1 MLALGGR
8 PSGRVVAVIPSGLL
22 GLLAVAVVFC
32 MVTNTNPID
41 PLMDVVQRG
50 RRLTTCTVVDGV
62 VQESP
67 AELAA
72 AAAAVVGRDVSEDA
86 LALALMARA
95 EGGSGGQISK
105 VYRCHVAINQA
116 RALGWSVVEVITYHQ
131 TPSRARRFGAQT
143 SGRFASGRDC
153 WESDLQAGEYA
164 LAQRARGE
172 DPTGGAVNFV
182 DVGGFGVQEGTGSFE
197 SVVEK
202 WAADGKVPGTLP
214 DAPSGLVFFWRGQRP
229 DIAGGIG

>member
-1 MLALGGR
+1 MT
-8 PSGRVVAVIPSGLL
+8 PSGLL
-22 GLLAVAVVFC
+22 GLLAVVVVVC
-32 MVTNTNPID
+32 MVTNTNPIN
-41 PLMDVVQRG
+41 PLVDVVQRG

-67 AELAA
+67 GELAA

-86 LALALMARA
+86 LALALMCRA
-95 EGGSGGQISK
+95 EGGSDGQISK
-105 VYRCHVAINQA
+105 VYRAHVAINQA

-131 TPSRARRFGAQT
+131 TPARSQRFGEQI

-164 LAQRARGE
+164 LSQRDRGE
-172 DPTGGAVNFV
+172 DPTGGALNFV
-182 DVGGFGVQEGTGSFE
+182 DVGGFGAQAGTGSFAA
-197 SVVEK
+197 VVEK

-214 DAPSGLVFFWRGQRP
+214 DAPSGLVFFWRGKLP
-229 DIAGGIG
+229 DFAEGIG

>member
-1 MLALGGR
+1 MTGGAAFWLVAI
-8 PSGRVVAVIPSGLL
+8 VVAV
-22 GLLAVAVVFC
+22 C
-32 MVTNTNPID
+32 MVTGTNPANSI
-41 PLMDVVQRG
+41 LDVVQRG
-50 RRLTTCTVVDGV
+50 PRLTTSTVIDGV

-86 LALALMARA
+86 IALALMCRA

-116 RALGWSVVEVITYHQ
+116 HALGWSVVEVITYHQ
-131 TPSRARRFGAQT
+131 TPARARRFGEQI

-153 WESDLQAGEYA
+153 WKCDLDAAEYA
-164 LAQRARGE
+164 LGQRDRGE
-172 DPTGGAVNFV
+172 DPTAGATNFV
-182 DVGGFGVQEGTGSFE
+182 DVGGFGAQIGTSSFDAVVQ
-197 SVVEK
+197 K

-214 DAPSGLVFFWRGQRP
+214 DAPSGLVFFWRGKLP
-229 DIAGGIG
+229 DIAEGIG